1 MNDSQFAAYEARCA
15 AAARLKAEIL
25 PHNKQVLFDALST
38 AGIAVVT
45 VGFDGCGDSGQF
57 EAPSAFDADNE
68 TREVPNTAITV
79 RCVDFE
85 NSLVTETETSVRDYI
100 EQLVCDLLEQKHEGW
115 EDGDGAY
122 GEFRFSLDER
132 SVTLEY
138 SERYT
143 ATNYYE
149 HEF

>member
-1 MNDSQFAAYEARCA
+1 MNDSQFAAYQARCA
-15 AAARLKAEIL
+15 TVARLKSEIL
-25 PHNKQVLFDALST
+25 LHNKQVLFDALSAT
-38 AGIAVVT
+38 GIAIVT

-57 EAPSAFDADNE
+57 EAPSAFATDNE
-68 TREVPNTAITV
+68 TREIPNTAITV
-79 RCVDFE
+79 RPVDFE
-85 NSLVTETETSVRDYI
+85 SGSITETETSVRDYI
-100 EQLVCDLLEQKHEGW
+100 EQLCCELLEEKHDGW

-122 GEFRFSLDER
+122 GEFRFSLDAR
-132 SVTLEY
+132 SVTREY